1 MTTHYEILGVP
12 PSASADE
19 IRGAYRRQARLHHP
33 DAQVERGGAPSQAS
47 RHRMAAVNTAWE
59 VLGDPARRRRYD
71 LDMGVGVG
79 PAAPVA
85 PPRVDDAWRPLHDAD
100 DFDADPDLDDDFA
113 FDDSDE
119 PEAPR
124 RPSDVLVMSP
134 VLLVGLALGTFF
146 FANMSQSAWLR
157 TLSILM
163 MPVAV
168 VGFVAAPLFAMV
180 RSRSRR

>member
-1 MTTHYEILGVP
+1 MATHYETLGVP

-19 IRGAYRRQARLHHP
+19 IRSAYRSQARLHHP

-47 RHRMAAVNTAWE
+47 RHRMAAVNKAWE

-71 LDMGVGVG
+71 MDIGVGVG
-79 PAAPVA
+79 PTAPSSS
-85 PPRVDDAWRPLHDAD
+85 PRPDDAWRPLHDAD
-100 DFDADPDLDDDFA
+100 DFDADLDLDDYG

-134 VLLVGLALGTFF
+134 VLLVAVALGTFF
-146 FANMSQSAWLR
+146 FSNMSQSAWLR

-163 MPVAV
+163 IPVAA

>member
-1 MTTHYEILGVP
+1 MATHYETLGVP
-12 PSASADE
+12 PSATADE
-19 IRGAYRRQARLHHP
+19 IRSAYRRQARLHHP
-33 DAQVERGGAPSQAS
+33 DAQVEQGAPSQAS

-71 LDMGVGVG
+71 LGIGVGVG
-79 PAAPVA
+79 PTAPSSS
-85 PPRVDDAWRPLHDAD
+85 PRVDDTWRPLHNAD
-100 DFDADPDLDDDFA
+100 DFDADLDLDDFA
-113 FDDSDE
+113 FDDSDV

-146 FANMSQSAWLR
+146 FSNMSQSAWLR

-163 MPVAV
+163 IPVAV